1 MLMRILGIAALILA
15 STITV
20 TSFHH
25 LQERQPSP
33 GCPDPASAPELNP
46 SVLGGGLTL
55 LTGGALLLA
64 ERRRARR

>member
-1 MLMRILGIAALILA
+1 MLIRILGIAALILA
-15 STITV
+15 STITI

-25 LQERQPSP
+25 LQDKPSP
-33 GCPDPASAPELNP
+33 GCPDPVSAPELNP
-46 SVLGGGLTL
+46 SVLGSGLTL